1 MSTRGSF
8 GFRVE
13 GQDFLFRYIYDTFP
27 AHLLKYLTTV
37 FEKNNYDVKSIKKAC
52 KNLLHAK
59 DNDLQHLV
67 KLCYSIASDEE
78 DQYLKEHIDSV
89 TCLDDIQYIITHEIG
104 IFTVLLKYKFD
115 KLKIDNNFIKH
126 GLFCEYA
133 YIFNLDENVLEIYTG
148 SPEVAGSGRYIHND
162 TGDIGCHLLH
172 TVSFNRLKSLEDSE
186 KDILCSHDIIYDSYT
201 DKRKQKLRE
210 SDTDLERR
218 LKILE
223 NILNH

>member
-1 MSTRGSF
+1 MSTRGLF
-8 GFRVE
+8 GLRIE
-13 GQDFLFRYIYDTFP
+13 NQDFLFRYNYDAFP
-27 AHLLKYLTTV
+27 AHLLKYLTTY
-37 FEKNNYDVKSIKKAC
+37 FEENKYDIKAIEKAC
-52 KNLLHAK
+52 KRISHATE
-59 DNDLQHLV
+59 DDLTHLV
-67 KLCYSIASDEE
+67 DLCYSIASNEDDE
-78 DQYLKEHIDSV
+78 YLKEHIDCASS
-89 TCLDDIQYIITHEIG
+89 LDEIQYIITHEIG
-104 IFTVLLKYKFD
+104 IFDALLKYRFD
-115 KLKIDNNFIKH
+115 KLKFDNDFIKH

-172 TVSFNRLKSLEDSE
+172 TVSFNRLKSLENSE

>member
-13 GQDFLFRYIYDTFP
+13 GQDFLFHYVYDTFP
-27 AHLLKYLTTV
+27 ANLLKYLIMI
-37 FEKNNYDVKSIKKAC
+37 FEKNNYDVEAIRKAC
-52 KNLLHAK
+52 KNLSQAK
-59 DNDLQHLV
+59 DEDLQHLV
-67 KLCYSIASDEE
+67 DLCYSIASNEGDE
-78 DQYLKEHIDSV
+78 YLKSNIDKVS
-89 TCLDDIQYIITHEIG
+89 CLDDIQYIITHEIG
-104 IFTVLLKYKFD
+104 IFTVLLKYQFN
-115 KLKIDNNFIKH
+115 KLKLDNNFIKH

-162 TGDIGCHLLH
+162 TGDIGCQLLH
-172 TVSFNRLKSLEDSE
+172 TVSFNRLKSLKNAE

-218 LKILE
+218 LNILE